1 MTWLSRFSS
10 TFLIAAVLGLAAC
23 DSGGNRNHAV
33 YMLVDI
39 SGTYTREVER
49 AEPVAG
55 FLLAKL
61 YPGDRFGLATIDSDS
76 YSQDNIVFTAN
87 LDDRPSYA
95 TRQKR
100 EAHERVQTFV
110 ENVDQGSQYTDI
122 TGGILQGAEWLR
134 ETDAGRKTLLL
145 FSDMKE
151 DLPDGYVRDISMD
164 LSGVRVIAINVL
176 KLRGDN
182 IDPQRYRDRLA
193 AWEERIT
200 EAGGEWQVIN
210 DLEQLEPI
218 MAF

>member
-1 MTWLSRFSS
+1 MQMLKRI
-10 TFLIAAVLGLAAC
+10 IAATCLLTLLAVAGC
-23 DSGGNRNHAV
+23 EETNRSHAV

-55 FLLAKL
+55 FVLAKL

-76 YSQDNIVFTAN
+76 YSQDNIIFTVN

-95 TRQKR
+95 TRQKD
-100 EAHERVQTFV
+100 EAHQRLQSFIQS
-110 ENVDQGSQYTDI
+110 VDQGSQHTDI

-134 ETDAGRKTLLL
+134 ETDAGKRTMLL
-145 FSDMKE
+145 FSDMRQ
-151 DLPDGYVRDISMD
+151 DLPEGYVRDIEMD
-164 LSGVRVIAINVL
+164 LSGVRVVAINVL

-182 IDPQRYRDRLA
+182 IDPRLYRDRLA
-193 AWEERIT
+193 EWEQRIT
-200 EAGGEWQVIN
+200 EAGGEWMVIN

>member
-1 MTWLSRFSS
+1 MQMLKRFI
-10 TFLIAAVLGLAAC
+10 TATGLLALLAMAGC
-23 DSGGNRNHAV
+23 EETNRSHAV

-55 FLLAKL
+55 FVLAKL

-76 YSQDNIVFTAN
+76 YSQENIVFTVN

-95 TRQKR
+95 TRQKE
-100 EAHERVQTFV
+100 EAYQRLQAFV
-110 ENVDQGSQYTDI
+110 EGVDQGSQHTDI

-134 ETDAGRKTLLL
+134 ETDAGQRTMLL
-145 FSDMKE
+145 FSDMRE
-151 DLPDGYVRDISMD
+151 DLPEGYIRDIEMD
-164 LSGVRVIAINVL
+164 LSGVRVVAINVL

-182 IDPQRYRDRLA
+182 IDPRLYRDRLA
-193 AWEERIT
+193 AWEQRVT
-200 EAGGEWQVIN
+200 EAGGEWMVIN
-210 DLEQLEPI
+210 DLEQLEPV